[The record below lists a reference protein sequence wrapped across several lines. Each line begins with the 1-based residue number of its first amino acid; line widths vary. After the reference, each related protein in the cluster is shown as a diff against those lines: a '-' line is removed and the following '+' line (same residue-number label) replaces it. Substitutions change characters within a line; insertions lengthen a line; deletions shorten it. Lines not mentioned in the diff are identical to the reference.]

1 MKRCTG
7 ITFAGS
13 LLAMSLWSL
22 TAYSAD
28 DDDKKANKE
37 AQEAVLKLLDSM
49 NGKKGDVKDQA
60 QAIHKKFDE
69 LKPVMWV
76 YKSRKKGGIGMGKD
90 GDDIEKTIGKVGNPR
105 AREMTPKKILSMK
118 DDLAKAAELSRAV
131 AEVADLYAAQY
142 KDDNGKNNPAKWK
155 EFMEKMRKG
164 TDELSK
170 AAKGND
176 ASKIRKAAD
185 NLSASCTECHGV
197 FRN

>member
-1 MKRCTG
+1 MKRCAG
-7 ITFAGS
+7 ITFAGA

-49 NGKKGDVKDQA
+49 NGKKGDVKSQA
-60 QAIHKKFDE
+60 EAIHKKFDE

-76 YKSRKKGGIGMGKD
+76 YKPRKKDGIGMGKN
-90 GDDIEKTIGKVGNPR
+90 GDDIEKTLVKVSNPR
-105 AREMTPKKILSMK
+105 DKEMTPKKILTMREE
-118 DDLAKAAELSRAV
+118 LAKAAELSRAV

-142 KDDNGKNNPAKWK
+142 KDDNGKKDPAKWK
-155 EFMEKMRKG
+155 EFMAKMRKG
-164 TDELSK
+164 ADELSK
-170 AAKGND
+170 AAKGD
-176 ASKIRKAAD
+176 DPVKIRNAAG
-185 NLSASCTECHGV
+185 NLSASCTECHAV

>member
-1 MKRCTG
+1 MKRCAG
-7 ITFAGS
+7 ITFAGA

-37 AQEAVLKLLDSM
+37 AQEAVLKLIDSM
-49 NGKKGDVKDQA
+49 NGKKGDIKDQA

-76 YKSRKKGGIGMGKD
+76 YKKRSKGGLGFGKD
-90 GDDIEKTIGKVGNPR
+90 GGDIEITIGKVGSKS
-105 AREMTPKKILSMK
+105 AKEMTPKKILSMRE
-118 DDLAKAAELSRAV
+118 DLAKAAELSRAV

-142 KDDNGKNNPAKWK
+142 KDDNGKKNPAKWK

-164 TDELSK
+164 TAELSK

-176 ASKIRKAAD
+176 AAKIRKAAE